1 MKKSKRVLAII
12 VCCILVIASCSVVY
26 AGGIRLNKSKVQLY
40 AGGKTTI
47 TAVGGNSK
55 VTWTSSNSKIANVGA
70 GNGGKGSYKIGSN
83 SITYSVRTYEEGS
96 LEKGTIK
103 VIKGKNI
110 RLMTRYDIYKIYWK
124 KK

>member
-1 MKKSKRVLAII
+1 MVRHFTMEMQWNLQTMEAFCIMSEPEMVEKEAIKLAAT
-12 VCCILVIASCSVVY
+12 VSL
-26 AGGIRLNKSKVQLY
+26 
-40 AGGKTTI
+40 
-47 TAVGGNSK
+47 
-55 VTWTSSNSKIANVGA
+55 
-70 GNGGKGSYKIGSN
+70 
-83 SITYSVRTYEEGS
+83 YSVRTYEEGS

>member
-1 MKKSKRVLAII
+1 MKFANNGSF
-12 VCCILVIASCSVVY
+12 
-26 AGGIRLNKSKVQLY
+26 LY
-40 AGGKTTI
+40 Y
-47 TAVGGNSK
+47 
-55 VTWTSSNSKIANVGA
+55 VGA